1 MSNNHTSAEEKKKKT
16 THITDLHMY
25 ADVFSVTNQPA
36 DDGLPAPKGHPSS
49 TVGNARWLI
58 IRFMSTGLKPDFEIE

>member
-1 MSNNHTSAEEKKKKT
+1 MH
-16 THITDLHMY
+16 

-58 IRFMSTGLKPDFEIE
+58 IRFMSTGLKPEFEIE